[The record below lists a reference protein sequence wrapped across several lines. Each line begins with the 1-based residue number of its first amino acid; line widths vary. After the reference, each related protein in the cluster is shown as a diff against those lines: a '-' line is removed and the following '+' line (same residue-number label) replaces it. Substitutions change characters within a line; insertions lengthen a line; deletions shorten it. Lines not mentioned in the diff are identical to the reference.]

1 MISYRTLLFGTIAVV
16 AAAAPA
22 APVWADS
29 GQALPL
35 AVGVRSPHDS
45 GQALPLFTKGHSAA
59 STNSA
64 APSPVMNFVET
75 FVQFED
81 LLLRISL

>member
-22 APVWADS
+22 APAWADS
-29 GQALPL
+29 GLALPL

-45 GQALPLFTKGHSAA
+45 GLALPLVAKGHATPA
-59 STNSA
+59 YSA
-64 APSPVMNFVET
+64 APSPAMNFVDT

-81 LLLRISL
+81 MLLRISL

>member
-22 APVWADS
+22 APALADS
-29 GQALPL
+29 ALAQPL
-35 AVGVRSPHDS
+35 AVGVRSPYDS
-45 GQALPLFTKGHSAA
+45 ALAQPLMTRGHH
-59 STNSA
+59 A
-64 APSPVMNFVET
+64 APSYSASSPVMGFIDT
-75 FVQFED
+75 FVQFEN

>member
-22 APVWADS
+22 APALADYPIAQPLRIGVRAPHDYPIAQPLATR
-29 GQALPL
+29 GQAGPSY
-35 AVGVRSPHDS
+35 GI
-45 GQALPLFTKGHSAA
+45 Q
-59 STNSA
+59 
-64 APSPVMNFVET
+64 SPVMSFVET

-81 LLLRISL
+81 TLLRISL

>member
-22 APVWADS
+22 APALADCA
-29 GQALPL
+29 QAQPL
-35 AVGVRSPHDS
+35 AIGVRSPFDS
-45 GQALPLFTKGHSAA
+45 AIAQPLTRRGHAA
-59 STNSA
+59 PSYS
-64 APSPVMNFVET
+64 APSPVMGFIDT